1 MYFFCVCMYIYEQS
15 SMYIVTHQ
23 IQGVAHGIFMIGRVK
38 KTDWTGVKE
47 LLEWQYVTKTAEH
60 MYGKYLVVPCKDPS
74 NSRSIRKYCE
84 FQEAA

>member
-38 KTDWTGVKE
+38 KTD
-47 LLEWQYVTKTAEH
+47 
-60 MYGKYLVVPCKDPS
+60 
-74 NSRSIRKYCE
+74 
-84 FQEAA
+84 